1 MRPIAMHKTHRLV
14 SAQCVGVHAGVASRY
29 LLSPSKLRLHVVNPS
44 ERFDATACTKVVRTA
59 GAI

>member
-1 MRPIAMHKTHRLV
+1 MHKTHRLV